1 MRNLD
6 PRTHLAVML
15 CATVVW
21 FFYEQIGQIHCLC
34 LLAGCYL
41 LQVKEVR
48 TAERLCFFYTILQVL
63 ARICAPHTALLY
75 VILHTF
81 ARSIPLVMFAAAIV
95 KSNPSRLMASWQS
108 LHIPKSV
115 TIMLCMMMRF
125 FPVLQKEMASI
136 RQGIRARGLFP
147 HWYDYLRRPVTV
159 YESFFVPFTVRCLK
173 LSAELGATAELR
185 GLDAPTER
193 SSLYAAPLSVYDYL
207 TAGLYAAAMLCIL
220 FID

>member
-1 MRNLD
+1 
-6 PRTHLAVML
+6 ML

-21 FFYEQIGQIHCLC
+21 FFYERIGQMHCLC

-41 LQVKEVR
+41 LQVKEVQ
-48 TAERLCFFYTILQVL
+48 TAWRLCFFYTIPQVL

-75 VILHTF
+75 VILHTL

-125 FPVLQKEMASI
+125 FPVLRKEMASI
-136 RQGIRARGLFP
+136 REQN
-147 HWYDYLRRPVTV
+147 WVQRRNCAVWMLLKNEAAYMPL
-159 YESFFVPFTVRCLK
+159 RCL
-173 LSAELGATAELR
+173 STTTLR
-185 GLDAPTER
+185 LDYTVPQWF
-193 SSLYAAPLSVYDYL
+193 SLPLCKIRL
-207 TAGLYAAAMLCIL
+207 LCL
-220 FID
+220 